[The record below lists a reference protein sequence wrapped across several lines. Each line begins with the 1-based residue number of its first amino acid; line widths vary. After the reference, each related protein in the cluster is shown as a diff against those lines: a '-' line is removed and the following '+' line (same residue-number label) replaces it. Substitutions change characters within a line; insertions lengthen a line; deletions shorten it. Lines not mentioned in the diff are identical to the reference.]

1 MWRGARRRCA
11 GSRLLREGV
20 AQDGRC
26 AKESAGVAE
35 AWGAGPGRA
44 YGHIKTAWMHA
55 VWI

>member
-26 AKESAGVAE
+26 AKKSAGVAE